1 MLQNM
6 DELKITI
13 DGIFIQCKINKNTC
27 NIQEYI
33 FPLIF
38 SH

>member
-13 DGIFIQCKINKNTC
+13 DGIFIQCKIRKTRVIYKN
-27 NIQEYI
+27 I
-33 FPLIF
+33 FFL
-38 SH
+38 